1 VPLTNQKNLPIFTP
15 NRISLIALDQL
26 YIYNMPT
33 INGKQIAVE
42 SSGEGDVILMVH
54 GLGGTSNVW
63 GSQANAL
70 QKFFKVIRPDLEGSG
85 RSPATG
91 DLSIQGFV
99 DDLVAL
105 LDSENIEAAHLIGHS
120 MGTIICQHMAVQH
133 PARVKSLVL
142 LGPVHGLPDP
152 ARDAIRG
159 RGEKARAEGMTE
171 LADILVQAATSKNT
185 QVHNEVTALFVREL
199 LMRQDPE
206 AYAKTCDALAGSQ
219 AADLSAIQC
228 PVLILTGDEDGVAPP
243 AATRTMARGIPD
255 CALEILGRCGHWTPL
270 ERPNKVN
277 ESVINF
283 LI

>member
-1 VPLTNQKNLPIFTP
+1 
-15 NRISLIALDQL
+15 
-26 YIYNMPT
+26 
-33 INGKQIAVE
+33 
-42 SSGEGDVILMVH
+42 
-54 GLGGTSNVW
+54 
-63 GSQANAL
+63 
-70 QKFFKVIRPDLEGSG
+70 
-85 RSPATG
+85 
-91 DLSIQGFV
+91 
-99 DDLVAL
+99 
-105 LDSENIEAAHLIGHS
+105 
-120 MGTIICQHMAVQH
+120 
-133 PARVKSLVL
+133 
-142 LGPVHGLPDP
+142 
-152 ARDAIRG
+152 
-159 RGEKARAEGMTE
+159 MTE

>member
-1 VPLTNQKNLPIFTP
+1 
-15 NRISLIALDQL
+15 
-26 YIYNMPT
+26 MPT

-42 SSGEGDVILMVH
+42 SHGEGDVILMVH

-70 QKFFKVIRPDLEGSG
+70 QKFYRVIRPDLEGSG

-91 DLSIQGFV
+91 DLSIQSFV

-105 LDSENIEAAHLIGHS
+105 LDSENIEAAHLMGHS

-152 ARDAIRG
+152 AREAIRG
-159 RGEKARAEGMTE
+159 RGEKARTEGMTE
-171 LADILVQAATSKNT
+171 IADILTQAATSKNT
-185 QVHNEVTALFVREL
+185 QVHNEVTAICVREL

-206 AYAKTCDALAGSQ
+206 GYARTCDALAGSQ

-243 AATRTMARGIPD
+243 AATRAMARGIPD
-255 CALEILGRCGHWTPL
+255 CVLEILGRCGHWTPL

-277 ESVINF
+277 ETVINF

>member
-1 VPLTNQKNLPIFTP
+1 
-15 NRISLIALDQL
+15 
-26 YIYNMPT
+26 MPT

-171 LADILVQAATSKNT
+171 LADILVQAGTSKNT